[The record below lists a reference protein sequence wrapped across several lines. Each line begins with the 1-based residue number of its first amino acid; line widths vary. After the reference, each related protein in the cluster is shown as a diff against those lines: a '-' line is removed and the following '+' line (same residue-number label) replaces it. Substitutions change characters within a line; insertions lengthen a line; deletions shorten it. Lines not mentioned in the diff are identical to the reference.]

1 MILGYGYDATQVDLH
16 EAAQANND
24 SKVDQARAVLA
35 DARRELGLNLCGCS
49 IVDLLADNFP
59 WSLEQCRQI
68 AQELR
73 S

>member
-1 MILGYGYDATQVDLH
+1 MIRGVRYDATQVDRH
-16 EAAQANND
+16 AAAQANHD
-24 SKVDQARAVLA
+24 SKVAQARAVLA
-35 DARRELGLNLCGCS
+35 RARKELGHEIAGHS